1 MQLVVGAGRGGG
13 SRWASGL
20 TVTRCTCRLCSQG
33 RGWSHSR
40 LAQGPASP
48 MGNTWSPLSSS
59 EDAEEVAS
67 NALGSQTCPGHRG
80 HVPVWEGLQGRV
92 CPRGLEPGAEH
103 AGGRL
108 IGSLSV
114 GSQPP
119 LPGIEQ
125 VPEAAGCRAARGRV
139 PQCDQGCRPGPRGRL
154 GQPLVCGPGVR
165 LHAVLG
171 LPCLPRGTT
180 ASQQR
185 LRGPQSSVCPTEE
198 FLGLLQTGRQRTR
211 VCLLT
216 QAHTGG
222 AGSGGKAA
230 RAPPCC
236 YGDKAVPVL

>member
-1 MQLVVGAGRGGG
+1 MVTFVLLRGRRGGG
-13 SRWASGL
+13 LRRAGLSDLPWAPW
-20 TVTRCTCRLCSQG
+20 TCASL
-33 RGWSHSR
+33 GWAAGES
-40 LAQGPASP
+40 
-48 MGNTWSPLSSS
+48 LST
-59 EDAEEVAS
+59 
-67 NALGSQTCPGHRG
+67 G
-80 HVPVWEGLQGRV
+80 
-92 CPRGLEPGAEH
+92 PGAW
-103 AGGRL
+103 GGARRREAHREL
-108 IGSLSV
+108 VCGV
-114 GSQPP
+114 TAP

-139 PQCDQGCRPGPRGRL
+139 PQCDQGCRPGPGGRL
-154 GQPLVCGPGVR
+154 GEPLVCGPGVR
-165 LHAVLG
+165 LHTVLG